1 MSLDPP
7 LPSQV
12 LLDLYTPTLTGAALL
27 DLPLPSQ
34 VLLDLPL
41 PPELLAGLVQFRVR
55 VRVRVRVMGRVS
67 SSIGRPHGDG
77 PHVHTALSTESGPSH
92 IRPPPAHT
100 SKPSPGRRRRA
111 GWHLPGLAHES
122 RGSTAHQ
129 PTAPVPSS
137 VPVEGTD
144 GWHP

>member
-41 PPELLAGLVQFRVR
+41 PPELLARLVQSRVRVRIKGRVR
-55 VRVRVRVMGRVS
+55 VRVRVS
-67 SSIGRPHGDG
+67 
-77 PHVHTALSTESGPSH
+77 
-92 IRPPPAHT
+92 
-100 SKPSPGRRRRA
+100 
-111 GWHLPGLAHES
+111 
-122 RGSTAHQ
+122 
-129 PTAPVPSS
+129 
-137 VPVEGTD
+137 
-144 GWHP
+144 